1 VEQIAVAGRG
11 RFPVWISGEDGVDK
25 ELVARL
31 IHDAS
36 EWTNGEFF
44 ALDAAVVPRA
54 LLAREL
60 FGAEAGAIPGLPAAA
75 EGAFGRASGGTVLL
89 ENTEDVPKDLQQ
101 TLATALERGRY
112 RRVGGDEDRPIDARL
127 IASSRYGLEQVT
139 AEGRLAPELSEQLR
153 LLEIGLP
160 PLAERREDVVPIAAD
175 TLSIARRELD
185 EDQPDAAS
193 ARRFS
198 AAALERLVA
207 HPWPGNERELREQVR
222 VAVHMAAGDE
232 IEPGDLALGWDSVD
246 GVPAFREAKRA
257 FEREYVTRVLR
268 LCDGNI
274 SKAARVARK
283 DRKDFYDVMRRN
295 GIDPSE
301 FRS

>member
-1 VEQIAVAGRG
+1 
-11 RFPVWISGEDGVDK
+11 VWISGEDGVDK

-60 FGAEAGAIPGLPAAA
+60 FGAEAGAIPGLPAAS
-75 EGAFGRASGGTVLL
+75 EGAFGRAAGGTVLL
-89 ENTEDVPKDLQQ
+89 ENIEDVPKDLQQ
-101 TLATALERGRY
+101 MLATALERGRY
-112 RRVGGDEDRPIDARL
+112 RRVGGDEVCPLVARL
-127 IASSRYGLEQVT
+127 IAASRYGLEQVT

-153 LLEIGLP
+153 LLEITLP

-175 TLSIARRELD
+175 TLSIARREL
-185 EDQPDAAS
+185 EAEMQGAAP

-207 HPWPGNERELREQVR
+207 HPWPGNERELREQVS
-222 VAVHMAAGDE
+222 VAVRMASGDE
-232 IEPGDLALGWDSVD
+232 IEPGDLALGWDTVE
-246 GVPAFREAKRA
+246 GVPAFRDAKRA

-268 LCDGNI
+268 LCKGNI

-295 GIDPSE
+295 SIDPSE